1 MKQCMQNRRFFAS
14 LLAVA
19 LLLGVAGVHL
29 SADHARTLPA
39 RVLRTHVIPIYSF
52 AREDFKDDF
61 RFDIESASADVDI
74 FSIGFALE
82 YGITDWI
89 TAAAQWTPT
98 AVLWSKIDA
107 DIKLPAVPPAGEPA
121 GDPQV
126 GTWFDLF
133 LGAKV
138 QVVGERAPV
147 RSDRIRFAL
156 APGVKIPTSGEID
169 WDDEWDNAKDGDD
182 YILTAPDRNIFGFG
196 GRFFLDY
203 IVSPS
208 LFINFYGEAIYY
220 PGTGNAPSLPVHA
233 IASTANLDT
242 DDFSYGYDITLEVE
256 PHYIH
261 TASPGLQITGSLPV
275 TLRVCSR
282 GPPRRHPP
290 EQGRGQTLLRPRP
303 RPFLAALGGTHGGVL
318 LPGPHGAHG
327 PGGELPPVHRRGER
341 QRPQRRGDQDQELPP
356 YLILPPPS
364 GRLQGRPGCPLFLSC
379 VKLSCVK
386 IVPFSELRTE

>member
-1 MKQCMQNRRFFAS
+1 MRTSRPSRPLLAA

-19 LLLGVAGVHL
+19 LLLGSVGVHL

-98 AVLWSKIDA
+98 AVLWSKVDA
-107 DIKLPAVPPAGEPA
+107 DLPWP
-121 GDPQV
+121 GDPRV

-169 WDDEWDNAKDGDD
+169 WDDELASATKGDD
-182 YILTAPDRNIFGFG
+182 FILTAPDRNILGFG

-208 LFINFYGEAIYY
+208 FFINFYGEAIYY

-233 IASTANLDT
+233 RAAGWGLDT

-275 TLRVCSR
+275 TYEFAPEV
-282 GPPRRHPP
+282 RHDGTRLSKV
-290 EQGRGQTLLRPRP
+290 ENSDGTK
-303 RPFLAALGGTHGGVL
+303 PFAALDPGRSSRLSVEPTVEFFFRGLTVPTALEVSYRRSIAGENANVL
-318 LPGPHGAHG
+318 NA
-327 PGGELPPVHRRGER
+327 VVIKIKN
-341 QRPQRRGDQDQELPP
+341 
-356 YLILPPPS
+356 YLRI
-364 GRLQGRPGCPLFLSC
+364 
-379 VKLSCVK
+379 
-386 IVPFSELRTE
+386 